1 MENKKKIL
9 LANWIMCPDG
19 TMIPSFHTH
28 DYRQRK
34 DEEGRSSI
42 VDGGLDYL
50 RRAGEYTEMSVYS
63 TDSFD
68 VIRRFVCRGTRGKN
82 GDEPLKYI
90 PICAMTDEH
99 LLATIEYNL
108 KNGLQDSIYQ
118 VYYYKE
124 LVYRKYDERY
134 SPLSLRSGDAEKES
148 TDTPQV

>member
-1 MENKKKIL
+1 MENKKIL
-9 LANWIMCPDG
+9 LANWIICPDG
-19 TMIPSFHTH
+19 TMMPSFHTH
-28 DYRQRK
+28 DFRTRK
-34 DEEGRSSI
+34 DDQGRIST

-82 GDEPLKYI
+82 GDEELKYI

-134 SPLSLRSGDAEKES
+134 SPLPLRSGNTEEKS
-148 TDTPQV
+148 TDPA